1 MKTRDTFG
9 DYNYWELFNIN
20 NLKPRKTTTTK
31 MKETEQVTTLRN
43 SKTTELM
50 ITGKGI
56 VSTTEKSIVPTK
68 ESIVKS
74 STEKQTT
81 EKIKDE
87 DPYSMNNF
95 TITMSVSFEE
105 IPKTCDC
112 KILK

>member
-9 DYNYWELFNIN
+9 DYNYWELFDIK

-31 MKETEQVTTLRN
+31 IKETT
-43 SKTTELM
+43 
-50 ITGKGI
+50 
-56 VSTTEKSIVPTK
+56 
-68 ESIVKS
+68 S

-87 DPYSMNNF
+87 DRHSMNNF
-95 TITMSVSFEE
+95 TITMSVSFEDM
-105 IPKTCDC
+105 PTTCDC

>member
-31 MKETEQVTTLRN
+31 MKET
-43 SKTTELM
+43 
-50 ITGKGI
+50 
-56 VSTTEKSIVPTK
+56 
-68 ESIVKS
+68 

>member
-31 MKETEQVTTLRN
+31 
-43 SKTTELM
+43 
-50 ITGKGI
+50 
-56 VSTTEKSIVPTK
+56 
-68 ESIVKS
+68 
-74 STEKQTT
+74 KQTT